1 MLELMCKQKML
12 KVWKRE
18 RQCTLDQT

>member
-18 RQCTLDQT
+18 IQCTLDQT

>member
-12 KVWKRE
+12 KVWKG